1 MKNILFV
8 LIFVLGVISNVE
20 AKVHNQI
27 KPESVKYVGL
37 AEISLD
43 GTFKSPIVE
52 VIDVDDYSKREY
64 DDGTCLVTTEA
75 FAKNLYK
82 SLTNNPEFVSEYP
95 NFKIRVKC
103 RKEVK

>member
-1 MKNILFV
+1 MKKLILTLM
-8 LIFVLGVISNVE
+8 LIVGMVVTCE
-20 AKVHNQI
+20 AKNTI
-27 KPESVKYVGL
+27 KYVGL

-43 GTFKSPIVE
+43 GTFRSPIVE
-52 VIDVDDYSKREY
+52 VIDIEDYTKREY

-82 SLTNNPEFVSEYP
+82 SLSNNPDFAKEYP
-95 NFKIRVKC
+95 NFKVRVKC

>member
-1 MKNILFV
+1 MKKLILTLMLVMGLVNI
-8 LIFVLGVISNVE
+8 SE
-20 AKVHNQI
+20 AKNKDMI
-27 KPESVKYVGL
+27 KYVGL

-43 GTFKSPIVE
+43 GTFQSPIVE
-52 VIDVDDYSKREY
+52 VIDVEDYSKREY

-82 SLTNNPEFVSEYP
+82 SLSNNPDFLREYP
-95 NFKIRVKC
+95 NFKVRVKC